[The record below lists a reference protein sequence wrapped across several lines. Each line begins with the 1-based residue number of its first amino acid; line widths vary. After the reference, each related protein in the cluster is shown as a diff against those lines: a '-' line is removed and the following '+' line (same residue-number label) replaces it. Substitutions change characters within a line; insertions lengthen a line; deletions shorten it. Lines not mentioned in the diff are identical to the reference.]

1 MGGPFVGFLILLLL
15 VATGVM
21 LVVVVVDRI
30 LAFSLKKQL
39 TAFTNNYSLISLG
52 MTKQQIIDIMG
63 SKFIQSATMDVET
76 LCWSCDT
83 NTSIQ
88 RELYSKKE
96 KKRTIMVDFSDGK
109 VIAFKMQ

>member
-1 MGGPFVGFLILLLL
+1 M
-15 VATGVM
+15 
-21 LVVVVVDRI
+21 VVVVVDRV
-30 LAFSLKKQL
+30 LAVGLKKRL
-39 TAFTNNYSLISLG
+39 TTFTDHYRMISLG

-63 SKFIQSATMDVET
+63 NKFVQSATMDVET

-96 KKRTIMVDFSDGK
+96 QKKIITVDFSDGK

>member
-1 MGGPFVGFLILLLL
+1 
-15 VATGVM
+15 
-21 LVVVVVDRI
+21 
-30 LAFSLKKQL
+30 
-39 TAFTNNYSLISLG
+39 
-52 MTKQQIIDIMG
+52 
-63 SKFIQSATMDVET
+63 MDVET

-109 VIAFKMQ
+109 VIGFKMQ